1 LECSSAQET
10 RDFQQSRAVINHCI
24 RHEHIMMSLALSDVS
39 IKKYITKAP
48 HMGIIVVYVVVFTQY
63 MVGNKRISS
72 FMWNG
77 VMNALTVHDGLKVHR
92 IRREKL
98 NLSES

>member
-1 LECSSAQET
+1 
-10 RDFQQSRAVINHCI
+10 
-24 RHEHIMMSLALSDVS
+24 MMPLALWR
-39 IKKYITKAP
+39 IEKYIAKAP
-48 HMGIIVVYVVVFTQY
+48 HMGIMVVYVVVFTQY
-63 MVGNKRISS
+63 MVGSKRITS

-77 VMNALTVHDGLKVHR
+77 VMIALTVYDGLKVHR